1 MRALIRPLVSALMAV
16 CTAYTALAAPR
27 AQANDL
33 DYPSAWQCDGQA
45 KFNWYCD
52 DDDKPAAPAVASAA
66 APADPDDFSRFRTAD
81 EMRAALKHRLDIATM
96 DPTEANVKSY
106 KRLELY
112 VMAKSA
118 TYADVSRRVVWQNPD
133 LDYSLKRPTNNVAVH
148 TYDQARD
155 NDQDA
160 QLRALAEKHGLIF
173 FFRHDCPY
181 CHALAPTIRLLADR
195 YGIDVLPV
203 SLDGQGI
210 PDFPNP
216 TADHGQAAIWGV
228 QQVPALFIA
237 SKETGDHAMIGSGVL
252 SLQDI
257 VDRIFVLTA
266 SKPGELF

>member
-1 MRALIRPLVSALMAV
+1 MIATRLTAMIAPVVLAIIALTSPLAV
-16 CTAYTALAAPR
+16 A
-27 AQANDL
+27 DGV

-66 APADPDDFSRFRTAD
+66 APADPDDFSRFKTARELREELQRRED
-81 EMRAALKHRLDIATM
+81 VAIMN
-96 DPTEANVKSY
+96 PTEANVVAHD
-106 KRLELY
+106 RLQDY
-112 VMAKSA
+112 VMEKSA
-118 TYADVSRRVVWQNPD
+118 TYADVDQRVKWKHPE

-148 TYDQARD
+148 TYDQIRS

-181 CHALAPTIRLLADR
+181 CHAMAPTIRLLADR

-216 TADHGQAAIWGV
+216 TADHGQAATWGV

-257 VDRIFVLTA
+257 VYRIFVLTA
-266 SKPGELF
+266 TKPGELF